1 MDSCRLQRFIESAPE
16 QKNDIKFNE
25 RRQDKM
31 IFQVSAWV
39 DLQSSHIRNTKE
51 FRSDSTF
58 EWHGCV
64 EEEELRSLGVDL
76 KKFSLIPHTNIRAS
90 LKFETDFFQSEEEV
104 VQYLV
109 RFESALSTH
118 YGKNYQGGYYGTP
131 FVEVDYFTVQITNP
145 DDKRI
150 IVADRF
156 SMRSENPLLVS
167 TGILTNLFYNPIVS
181 LYNDGLRAQDP
192 KSKFLSWFTIIEE
205 FLEKNKTLTS
215 KFQSR
220 FSDDEK
226 AKIRD
231 FSRQF
236 GKNRSLLTDIIRFTK
251 LSRHE
256 KLSTILT
263 DIGIAAVGRG
273 DQEIAITPSTCK
285 MLIDDRNR
293 LFHEGKFFDELRLYN
308 LLFPLVTSI
317 VELSPK
323 LLNEQQSPVV

>member
-1 MDSCRLQRFIESAPE
+1 MT
-16 QKNDIKFNE
+16 FN
-25 RRQDKM
+25 
-31 IFQVSAWV
+31 VSAWV
-39 DLQSSHIRNTKE
+39 NLQSSHVRNTKE

-58 EWHGCV
+58 EWRGCV
-64 EEEELRSLGVDL
+64 EEEDLRSLGADL
-76 KKFSLIPHTNIRAS
+76 KNFSLIPQTNVRAA
-90 LKFETDFFQSEEEV
+90 LKFETDFFKSEEEV
-104 VQYLV
+104 IQYLV

-118 YGKNYQGGYYGTP
+118 YGKNYEGGYYGTP

-167 TGILTNLFYNPIVS
+167 AEILANLFHNPIVS

-192 KSKFLSWFTIIEE
+192 KSKFLNWFTIIEE
-205 FLEKNKTLTS
+205 FLEKNKALTS

-226 AKIRD
+226 EKIQN
-231 FSRQF
+231 FSQQL
-236 GKNRSLLTDIIRFTK
+236 GKNRSLLTDILRFTK

-256 KLSTILT
+256 KLSIILM

-273 DQEIAITPSTCK
+273 DQQMAITPSTCK

-293 LFHEGKFFDELRLYN
+293 LFHEGKFLDELRLYN

-317 VELSPK
+317 VDMSPK
-323 LLNEQQSPVV
+323 LLNDRQSPVV